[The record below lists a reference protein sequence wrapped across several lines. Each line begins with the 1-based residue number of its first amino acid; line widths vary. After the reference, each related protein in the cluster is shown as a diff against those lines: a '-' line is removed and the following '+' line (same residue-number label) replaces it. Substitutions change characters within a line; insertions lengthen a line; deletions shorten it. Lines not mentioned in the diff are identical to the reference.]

1 MKTSEI
7 KTGAI
12 GVFGQAVAALDAGL
26 DWPRLGLEY
35 CEEGGLDFF
44 DEQQREGILD
54 AGLAFAE
61 DLAGLLE
68 PGGRSL
74 YIGAGVA
81 ELVQLVF
88 EVIVLDREVV
98 VASLPGFEVDEL
110 NRVLDEVGS
119 ELGLELPQFSGK
131 PLAELET
138 SGGFDHVWNVS
149 VLSDPDAFPALHDY
163 LYERHTPEDGAT
175 GRGHYADDKARARE
189 LIDDVISRFGVPC
202 VLSTSDEEWD
212 LFGPAIGR
220 AGLVVDMA
228 ARGRL
233 SPIVGDV
240 VRQGLVEKAASDE

>member
-1 MKTSEI
+1 MKTEAVQRF
-7 KTGAI
+7 GAT
-12 GVFGQAVAALDAGL
+12 VAALAEAL

-35 CEEGGLDFF
+35 CEEGGLEFF
-44 DEQQREGILD
+44 DEEQREAVVD

-61 DLAGLLE
+61 DLAELLK

-74 YIGAGVA
+74 YVGAGVA
-81 ELVQLVF
+81 ELVQIVF
-88 EVIVLDREVV
+88 ESVVLEREVV
-98 VASLPGFEVDEL
+98 IASLPCFEVDEL
-110 NRVLDEVGS
+110 NRVLAEVGS
-119 ELGLELPQFSGK
+119 KFGLELPTFMGK

-138 SGGFDHVWNVS
+138 EAGFDHVWHVS

-163 LYERHTPEDGAT
+163 LYDRHKPEDGAT
-175 GRGHYADDKARARE
+175 GSGHYPHDKARARE
-189 LIDDVISRFGVPC
+189 MIKDVISRFDVPC

-220 AGLVVDMA
+220 AGLAVDMA

-240 VRQGLVEKAASDE
+240 VRQALVEKAPADE